1 MPAPKILALLKEAD
15 QDITMFENQI
25 KFLAVALRKQLV
37 LDRSKLKEDDMDM
50 YSELLEDSARM
61 QKLSLDLKSLKES
74 VKDKIKALHNEE

>member
-1 MPAPKILALLKEAD
+1 MPSPKILALLEEAD

-25 KFLAVALRKQLV
+25 KFLAIALRKQLV

-50 YSELLEDSARM
+50 YSDLLEDSARM

-74 VKDKIKALHNEE
+74 VKDKIKALHNE